1 MSDVVRVAAAA
12 LLAALCAV
20 VVRKQVPELAILLA
34 VCGGG
39 LILLY
44 CSGALEAAAELLDR
58 LAELGGLSPQVLT
71 PMVKTIGIGM
81 VTRLASS
88 LCRDAQESAL
98 AGVVELAGTAL
109 ALAAVLPLM
118 SAVLDLLAQLL

>member
-44 CSGALEAAAELLDR
+44 CSGALAAELLDR

-71 PMVKTIGIGM
+71 PMVKTVGIGM